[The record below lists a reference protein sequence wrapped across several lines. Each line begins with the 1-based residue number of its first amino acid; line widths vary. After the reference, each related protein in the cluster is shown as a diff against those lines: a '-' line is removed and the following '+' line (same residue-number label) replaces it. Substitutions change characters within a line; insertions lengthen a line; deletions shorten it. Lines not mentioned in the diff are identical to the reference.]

1 MQTKATMP
9 QPAVEKTVEI
19 STTPAE
25 VWRMLTGVPL
35 YILKKPLE
43 K

>member
-1 MQTKATMP
+1 MQTEATMP
-9 QPAVEKTVEI
+9 QPDVERMVEI

-25 VWRMLTGVPL
+25 VWQMLTGVAL